1 MKAGKLEEL
10 LGPARFKPDLPRTRG
25 EIGLVRGL
33 AYTSVGGEVLDVE
46 VAVVP
51 GNGKLELTGN
61 LGDVMKESARAAITY
76 IRSRTQ
82 VLGLAPDFYQK
93 NDIHIHFPEGAVPK
107 DGPSAGIT
115 MTIALISALTGRPV
129 RPDIAMTGE
138 ITLRGRV
145 LPIGG
150 LREKTMAALRS
161 GVKTVII
168 PRDNLP
174 DLETIDQTVRA
185 SLQFVPAEHVDEI
198 LDLALMGEPSRADKD
213 SVVAMPHS
221 ESTAKSSVINRLLNR
236 NNFARVGASPGKT
249 VHVNYF
255 LIDEKVYLVDLPGYG
270 YAKVS
275 QAERD
280 RWGKLMEDFF
290 AAEDLF
296 DLGILIV
303 DARHKP
309 TADDVTMA
317 EWFKQ
322 SGRRFVVV
330 ANKLDKLKKSEIEPN
345 LSLIRQ
351 TLELP
356 ESVVLIPFS
365 AEKGQGRDLLM
376 SQILSLLS

>member
-1 MKAGKLEEL
+1 MAGFNVNRAEFIRSAASPQQFIRTSLPAVVFAGK
-10 LGPARFKPDLPRTRG
+10 
-25 EIGLVRGL
+25 
-33 AYTSVGGEVLDVE
+33 SNVG
-46 VAVVP
+46 
-51 GNGKLELTGN
+51 
-61 LGDVMKESARAAITY
+61 
-76 IRSRTQ
+76 
-82 VLGLAPDFYQK
+82 
-93 NDIHIHFPEGAVPK
+93 
-107 DGPSAGIT
+107 
-115 MTIALISALTGRPV
+115 
-129 RPDIAMTGE
+129 
-138 ITLRGRV
+138 
-145 LPIGG
+145 
-150 LREKTMAALRS
+150 
-161 GVKTVII
+161 
-168 PRDNLP
+168 
-174 DLETIDQTVRA
+174 
-185 SLQFVPAEHVDEI
+185 
-198 LDLALMGEPSRADKD
+198 
-213 SVVAMPHS
+213 
-221 ESTAKSSVINRLLNR
+221 KSSVINRLLNR